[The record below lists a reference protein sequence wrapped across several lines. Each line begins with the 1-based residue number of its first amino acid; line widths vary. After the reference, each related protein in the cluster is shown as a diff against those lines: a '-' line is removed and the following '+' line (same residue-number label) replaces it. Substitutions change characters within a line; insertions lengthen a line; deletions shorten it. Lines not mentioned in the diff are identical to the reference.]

1 MPWKCACHLVFIFL
15 SRYQLSFCH
24 YFIEENLWRKLLIL
38 SCFLSLVLISFL
50 CNIHVRSFNII
61 PGFILSRTWY
71 LQLFLGHS
79 HPFCFKI
86 QILFPPL
93 QDSSYTNIQ
102 FSIMLM
108 LLFFKKNFWSLFTP
122 EHEAQCVPL
131 ICLPVCSFSLQLCL
145 ISLCNSRFFTTY
157 FVSCMFSSCF
167 LREGACIYL
176 TDYLV
181 LHVLNPSNG
190 HVTPIPWSCCLIH
203 ASIVSLGFGDV
214 WMTAHVIFQ

>member
-1 MPWKCACHLVFIFL
+1 MLFSHQFYILVPWKCACHLVFIFL

-108 LLFFKKNFWSLFTP
+108 LLFFKKISEVFLPLNMRLSVFLSSAFQFAHSLF
-122 EHEAQCVPL
+122 
-131 ICLPVCSFSLQLCL
+131 SF
-145 ISLCNSRFFTTY
+145 
-157 FVSCMFSSCF
+157 V
-167 LREGACIYL
+167 
-176 TDYLV
+176 
-181 LHVLNPSNG
+181 
-190 HVTPIPWSCCLIH
+190 
-203 ASIVSLGFGDV
+203 
-214 WMTAHVIFQ
+214 